1 MPGWLEREHECNEHR
16 MIFIRKPLVSKTCY
30 KLQEISKDLRQ
41 SNGKYD
47 GYQHKL
53 TTLGNK

>member
-1 MPGWLEREHECNEHR
+1 MPGWLEREHECDEHR

-41 SNGKYD
+41 YD